1 MQVDLS
7 AAWIAGFVFAV
18 TRVAAFVVASP
29 IFSRALPKLGRY
41 AMALAVG
48 LFLAHPIQ
56 GHLTV
61 SSVIVGSAT
70 NLAVGM
76 VLGLLTGF
84 LFHLFPVAGDLIDV
98 QSGLA
103 NSALFDPV
111 TGHNSAVFAR
121 MFSMTSLTV
130 FFVIGGDRLVVSG
143 LARSV
148 DAIPLD
154 GHVSLH
160 NGLGDLILPLVTKI
174 IVAGIELA
182 LPAVA
187 ALFVADAVLGL
198 ANRFAPQT
206 NVFILG
212 MPIKLLITF
221 ATMGLVLMLLLPFER
236 GMLQEMTRLF
246 REGIAGLS
254 P

>member
-1 MQVDLS
+1 MEIELT
-7 AAWIAGFVFAV
+7 AASIAGFVFAV

-29 IFSRALPKLGRY
+29 IFSRSLPRTGRY

-48 LFLAHPIQ
+48 LFLTEPIDGQ
-56 GHLTV
+56 LTIPT
-61 SSVIVGSAT
+61 VITGMAT
-70 NLAVGM
+70 NLAVGL

-84 LFHLFPVAGDLIDV
+84 LFHLFPIAGDLIDV

-121 MFSMTSLTV
+121 LFSMTSLTV

-154 GHVSLH
+154 GRVRLSD
-160 NGLGDLILPLVTKI
+160 GLGDLILPLVAKI

-221 ATMGLVLMLLLPFER
+221 ATLGVVLLLVLPFEQGLLR
-236 GMLQEMTRLF
+236 EMTRLF

>member
-1 MQVDLS
+1 VEIELS
-7 AAWIAGFVFAV
+7 AASVAGFVFAV
-18 TRVAAFVVASP
+18 TRVGAFIVASP
-29 IFSRALPKLGRY
+29 IFSKSLPRMGRY
-41 AMALAVG
+41 AMALALG
-48 LFLAHPIQ
+48 LFLAEPIR

-61 SSVIVGSAT
+61 SSVITGSAT

-84 LFHLFPVAGDLIDV
+84 LFHLFPIAGDLIDV

-154 GHVSLH
+154 GQVHLSS
-160 NGLGDLILPLVTKI
+160 GLGDLILPLVAKI
-174 IVAGIELA
+174 VIAGVELA

-212 MPIKLLITF
+212 LPIKLLITF
-221 ATMGLVLMLLLPFER
+221 ATMGLVLLLLLPFER
-236 GMLQEMTRLF
+236 SMLQEMTRLF

>member
-1 MQVDLS
+1 VQVDLS
-7 AAWIAGFVFAV
+7 AAWLAGFVFAV

-29 IFSRALPKLGRY
+29 MFSRAVPKLGRY

-48 LFLAHPIQ
+48 LFLTRPITS
-56 GHLTV
+56 HLTV
-61 SSVIVGSAT
+61 ATVITGTAT

-76 VLGLLTGF
+76 VLGVLTGF

-103 NSALFDPV
+103 NSARFDPI

-121 MFSMTSLTV
+121 MFSMTALTI

-154 GHVSLH
+154 GRVRLH
-160 NGLGDLILPLVTKI
+160 PGLGDLILPLVTKI
-174 IVAGIELA
+174 VVAGIELA
-182 LPAVA
+182 LPCIA

-198 ANRFAPQT
+198 ANRFAPQI
-206 NVFILG
+206 NVFLVG
-212 MPIKLLITF
+212 MPAKLLITF
-221 ATMGLVLMLLLPFER
+221 ATVGLVLLLMLPFER
-236 GMLQEMTRLF
+236 GLLEEMTRLF